1 MAPARKRKEAPQHNS
16 LHHFFSHSAQ
26 AKRGRT
32 SHAAPAKAENPVE
45 VIVIDS
51 DDEDDTAHVGKPQVK
66 ATTSTVEGAAVSSPD
81 YSRRRSSGQA
91 DGKQRIEENHHST
104 LTFGKPSM
112 LLQEGDSPAED
123 LTTSVL
129 PFDAPDLHPSR
140 QSQGSLPCT
149 FGIANSLLCSPLNEA
164 SPCGDKHEVPSHE
177 EVSIDDLRGSHQP
190 KPSTSQIYDAR
201 CTAVLLENQEWNTG
215 DDELAS
221 TVWGETTCKDDS
233 DEIQLSEICPICN
246 RKLSGMSEPELQ
258 YHVNE
263 CLDLT
268 VPSNDSFQQSNLN
281 QTQSSLC
288 EKHAN
293 QHGYHDAFS
302 LLMTS
307 CKDIEAWN
315 EVDTTENTHKLP
327 GQGGR
332 RRAPF
337 YKVLQGMPIAVDA
350 FRYGAIPGITAY
362 FLTHAHSDHYTSLAS
377 SWKNGPIYCSEVTA
391 NLVIHMLSVDPKW
404 VHALPMDTPMS
415 IPDTGGVVVT
425 LIEANHCPGS
435 CLLLFE
441 GPQTVHAGDSAFKSS
456 FVGSSKTF
464 RYLHCGD
471 FRASPRHVLH
481 PAIKDKSIDHIY
493 MDTTYLNPKYVF
505 PPQAQVVDA
514 CAELAKR
521 IAAGEFIRPVDT
533 KGKRDST
540 IETWVNGNSG
550 CESNES
556 KLPQG
561 RTLIVVG
568 TYSVGKERIVK
579 AVAQALQTKVYCD
592 PRKAA
597 ILQCQNDRQ
606 LDELITSD
614 PLEGGVHLLPLGL
627 VASDKLKSY
636 VQRFKGTFSRVVGF
650 RPTGWTYSPPAGSN
664 SSLAIPT
671 IISRSQATSFTY
683 NDLQPSQKSSYDA
696 QLFGVPYSEHS
707 SFLELTCFAI
717 SCDWARIIPTV
728 NVEHKRTRMKMA
740 QWIECWAAE
749 RKRGKAL
756 IQPRTDDYW

>member
-1 MAPARKRKEAPQHNS
+1 
-16 LHHFFSHSAQ
+16 
-26 AKRGRT
+26 
-32 SHAAPAKAENPVE
+32 
-45 VIVIDS
+45 
-51 DDEDDTAHVGKPQVK
+51 
-66 ATTSTVEGAAVSSPD
+66 
-81 YSRRRSSGQA
+81 
-91 DGKQRIEENHHST
+91 
-104 LTFGKPSM
+104 
-112 LLQEGDSPAED
+112 
-123 LTTSVL
+123 
-129 PFDAPDLHPSR
+129 
-140 QSQGSLPCT
+140 
-149 FGIANSLLCSPLNEA
+149 
-164 SPCGDKHEVPSHE
+164 
-177 EVSIDDLRGSHQP
+177 
-190 KPSTSQIYDAR
+190 
-201 CTAVLLENQEWNTG
+201 
-215 DDELAS
+215 
-221 TVWGETTCKDDS
+221 
-233 DEIQLSEICPICN
+233 
-246 RKLSGMSEPELQ
+246 
-258 YHVNE
+258 
-263 CLDLT
+263 
-268 VPSNDSFQQSNLN
+268 
-281 QTQSSLC
+281 
-288 EKHAN
+288 
-293 QHGYHDAFS
+293 
-302 LLMTS
+302 MTS

-315 EVDTTENTHKLP
+315 ELDTTENTHKLP
-327 GQGGR
+327 AQGGR

-377 SWKNGPIYCSEVTA
+377 SWKNGPIYCSEITA

-404 VHALPMDTPMS
+404 VHALPMDTPVE
-415 IPDTGGVVVT
+415 IPDTGGVVAT

-441 GPQTVHAGDSAFKSS
+441 GPQTVHAGDSALKSS
-456 FVGSSKTF
+456 FVGSSKMF

-481 PAIKDKSIDHIY
+481 PAIKGKSIDHIY

-505 PPQAQVVDA
+505 PPQPQVVDA

-521 IAAGEFIRPVDT
+521 IAAGEFIRLADS

-540 IETWVNGNSG
+540 IATWVNCNSG
-550 CESNES
+550 CESSES
-556 KLPQG
+556 NLPQA

-606 LDELITSD
+606 LDDLITSD

-627 VASDKLKSY
+627 VASDKLRSY

-650 RPTGWTYSPPAGSN
+650 RPTGWTYSPPGGSN
-664 SSLAIPT
+664 SSLAIQT

-683 NDLQPSQKSSYDA
+683 NDLQPSQKSSYDV
-696 QLFGVPYSEHS
+696 QLFGIPYSEHS

-717 SCDWARIIPTV
+717 SCDWAKIIPTV

-740 QWIECWAAE
+740 KWIECWAAE